1 VRAHYGSGVA
11 SVSARRQFLI
21 FGDYINAWT
30 IQQGLRALGL
40 RGECLSVE
48 SFARAPNLIDDAI
61 LFFTEEASWVFCA
74 QRNLPFRFLPRP
86 YEPVFVDKLL
96 FSEYLCSM
104 GETPV
109 PFSDLAEASDFP
121 CVLKPRRSWK
131 GFRKQVRGFICLSK
145 AEMDESLTMLR
156 AQQFQEEDFFAQ
168 KLLVN
173 ADNISVS
180 GFYDWQNPQRR
191 FFIATRKVLGDG
203 GWLNTGV
210 IVETIPLPTEIGT
223 RVARILSH
231 LRYHG
236 PFEMEFLRDA
246 TTNQYYVLELNPRFW
261 MQHGLF
267 QVGYENILL
276 RAYFDEEFLCPLPV
290 DDDFM
295 LAYKLLLWVDSC
307 YPFVAISKREPRALR
322 TYSETIR
329 KARRSGY
336 AVNFFPSWMQA
347 FQFALSRVAQRVKR
361 SISRQ

>member
-1 VRAHYGSGVA
+1 M
-11 SVSARRQFLI
+11 SVHRQFLI
-21 FGDYINAWT
+21 FGDYINAWS
-30 IQQGLRALGL
+30 IQNGLQTLGL
-40 RGECLSVE
+40 KGQCLSIE
-48 SFARAPNLIDDAI
+48 SFARDPHLIDDAI

-96 FSEYLCSM
+96 FSEYLCSI
-104 GETPV
+104 GEIPV
-109 PFSDLAEASDFP
+109 PFSDFAGTSDFP

-131 GFRKQVRGFICLSK
+131 GFRKQARGFVCFSQ
-145 AEMDESLTMLR
+145 AEMDELLTTLR
-156 AQQFQEEDFFAQ
+156 AQPPQEDDYFVQ
-168 KLLVN
+168 KFLVN

-180 GFYDWQNPQRR
+180 GFYDWQTPQRR

-203 GWLNTGV
+203 GTLNTGV
-210 IVETIPLPTEIGT
+210 IVETIPPPSGIGA
-223 RVARILSH
+223 RVARVLNH

-236 PFEMEFLRDA
+236 PFEMEFLHD
-246 TTNQYYVLELNPRFW
+246 TDTGQYCALEFNPRFW

-267 QVGYENILL
+267 QAGYENILL
-276 RAYFDEEFLCPLPV
+276 RAYLDEEFLCPLPV

-322 TYSETIR
+322 MYSETIR

>member
-1 VRAHYGSGVA
+1 MSTQ
-11 SVSARRQFLI
+11 RQFLI

-40 RGECLSVE
+40 RGKCLSVE
-48 SFARAPNLIDDAI
+48 SFDCLLARFGNNAV
-61 LFFTEEASWVFCA
+61 LFFTEEASWTFCA
-74 QRNLPFRFLPRP
+74 QRNLPFHFLPRP

-109 PFSDLAEASDFP
+109 PFSDLAGVSDFP
-121 CVLKPRRSWK
+121 CVLKPRQSWK
-131 GFRKQVRGFICLSK
+131 GFRKQVRGFVCFSK
-145 AEMDESLTMLR
+145 AEMDKALTTLR
-156 AQQFQEEDFFAQ
+156 AQQLQEEDFFAQ

-180 GFYDWQNPQRR
+180 GFYDWQNPQRQ
-191 FFIATRKVLGDG
+191 FFIATRKILGDG

-210 IVETIPLPTEIGT
+210 IVETVPPPHEIGT
-223 RVARILSH
+223 CVARILGH

-276 RAYFDEEFLCPLPV
+276 RAYIDEAFHCPLPV

-295 LAYKLLLWVDSC
+295 LAYKPLLWVDSC
-307 YPFVAISKREPRALR
+307 YPFVAISKREQRAVRL
-322 TYSETIR
+322 YSETIR

-336 AVNFFPSWMQA
+336 AVNFFPSWVQA
-347 FQFALSRVAQRVKR
+347 FQFALSRVARRVKR
-361 SISRQ
+361 SNSRQ